1 MRIAWFTPFAA
12 GSTVAEHS
20 AAVAAV
26 LARSCG
32 VEIWTEDVGPLA
44 QTTLRVLRCGG
55 SDSLAGVDAVFY
67 NLADGVTIAPPGG
80 PPGIVILHRPLT
92 AAAPPPPPTLGL
104 VTHFAS
110 DVAALAH
117 ARLEPVV
124 ALEPEPVEAY
134 AAGLLEFLARAQR
147 SAPALAL
154 LDRVGAE
161 LGAMR
166 AAPTLG
172 VHDAIA
178 SDFGRFLVL

>member
-12 GSTVAEHS
+12 DSAVAQHS

-26 LARSCG
+26 LGRSCE
-32 VEIWTEDVGPLA
+32 VEIWTEDPGPLE
-44 QTTLRVLRCGG
+44 QTPLGVHRWGG
-55 SDSLAGVDAVFY
+55 ADSLAGIDTFFY
-67 NLADGVTIAPPGG
+67 NLADAVTLTPPGG
-80 PPGIVILHRPLT
+80 PPGIVILHRPLP

-110 DVAALAH
+110 DVAALEH

-124 ALEPEPVEAY
+124 ALEPAPVEAY
-134 AAGLLEFLARAQR
+134 AAALLEFLARAQR
-147 SAPALAL
+147 TAPALEL

-178 SDFGRFLVL
+178 SDFGRFLAL